1 MKILLASI
9 GTRGDMEP
17 FLAIGEKLVKQ
28 GHQITYLFPE
38 QYLTLVPEG
47 IHKVA
52 MSRKFVEL
60 VESEDGKVI
69 MGGKIGFFKKIKSY
83 YRLYKVG
90 MKINHEMYREQFECI
105 ESQQP
110 DLILHHPKCL
120 YPLVWRMKYL
130 KKTIMVS
137 PVPYVVHKVKSKPNL
152 GFGKPW
158 FSWWNEFTYELGNY
172 GIIKTLYDEQ
182 SSVPENPQYTKAD
195 IKKALLE
202 GRMIYTIS
210 PSLFHRENNWHD
222 GVRVLGYHERNKT
235 INWTPEEGLLRFL
248 ERYPKIILLTFGSM
262 VNPDPVQ
269 NSQLLYEVFDKLRI
283 PVLVNTAAGGLL
295 KSETYLN
302 HENFYFVDQL
312 PYDWIMKRVYGVV
325 HHGGSGTT
333 HSGIKNGCATLILPH
348 IIDQYVWNDIIFQQ
362 GAGPKGVAL
371 KDLTKTKFETLLFD
385 LWNNPL
391 YRKNVGVLADQM
403 KNEDFETLLL
413 TFITK

>member
-28 GHQITYLFPE
+28 GHHITYLFPE

-47 IHKVA
+47 LHKVG

-60 VESEDGKVI
+60 VESEEGKVI
-69 MGGKIGFFKKIKSY
+69 MGGKIGFLKKIKSY

-120 YPLVWRMKYL
+120 YPLVWRMKYS
-130 KKTIMVS
+130 KKTIMIS

-158 FSWWNEFTYELGNY
+158 FRWWNEFTYELGNY

-182 SSVPENPQYTKAD
+182 SSVPENPQFTKAD
-195 IKKALLE
+195 IKKVLLE

-210 PSLFHRENNWHD
+210 PSLFHRENYWHE
-222 GVRVLGYHERNKT
+222 GVQVLGYHERNKT

-248 ERYPKIILLTFGSM
+248 ERHPKIILLTFGSM
-262 VNPDPVQ
+262 VNPDPEN
-269 NSQLLYEVFDKLRI
+269 NSQMLYEVFNQLGI
-283 PVLVNTAAGGLL
+283 PVLVNTAGGGLV
-295 KSETYLN
+295 KSGSLQN

-348 IIDQYVWNDIIFQQ
+348 IIDQYVWNDVVFQK
-362 GAGPKGVAL
+362 GVGPKGIAL
-371 KDLTKTKFETLLFD
+371 KDITKSQFERLLSDLWNDDAYRKKAEILAKKMQNEDMEETLLS
-385 LWNNPL
+385 
-391 YRKNVGVLADQM
+391 
-403 KNEDFETLLL
+403 
-413 TFITK
+413 FILK